1 MSVDKSAGSSVRSDA
16 LCANRNPGR
25 GRGSGPDEALVYG
38 VEARAG
44 MHYNRIMRWKSP
56 AKWTRLGVAVSLMLA
71 GTLPAKAPAAAGV
84 VTNLHQFQELATAQQ
99 RVASHVRLRGVI
111 CWASPGRNQVVL
123 QDESGAA
130 VMETDPQG
138 PAVRSGD
145 VVTVEGMCTGGG
157 SGDGFS
163 IGKALVVNNDR
174 LHPWQEKA
182 AEVFLNEGK
191 HPLRVAWFNRTNTET
206 LRVSYEG
213 PGIARQAIPDAV
225 LFQSALPAGEA
236 KPALSPGVRWRSYEG
251 KWWQVPA
258 FDRLRLCQEGIAAN
272 FNPGVG
278 NRDAFVALCFDGWLE
293 VAQAGVYTFTVGSSG
308 GSQLYI
314 GLPQLK
320 VVGSA
325 ALPAARPVKL
335 GQMLTSEPAG
345 FWAEVEGQVDFLSRG
360 ESGGWTLSLSSG
372 TGRLRAEVAAGTR
385 IAPGLAPGSRVRLQG
400 VCWSAVTLDEQRIPG
415 VFWAPDPEQVE
426 VLATAPQPPAGGTET
441 ESGQLPTLTAVAQ
454 IKHLKREEAMRGYP
468 VKIRG
473 AITWSDRT
481 AVVLQDTTAGI
492 FVDEV
497 EVNDSYHLR
506 LGEYW
511 EVEGVTVA
519 QFAPMVRARRAVRL
533 GRGVMPEP
541 AQPTWDQLMNG
552 SLDAHYVEL
561 RGIATAV
568 ESNRV
573 TLLTGGGKI
582 QARLSETAPEQIQQ
596 HEGALIRIRGCLWA
610 VKDEVTHVVKIG
622 EVQIHSAVINVDEPP
637 PAYPFAAPLKRAS
650 ELLLF
655 DARAAMLKQVKV
667 AGQVIHVRAG
677 EYYLMDGASGLRF
690 MPRAAVRLEAGNE
703 VEVVGFPELSGP
715 SPVLREALVKRTG
728 HAGLPPPRDLAEGS
742 WPVGELDATRVR
754 TKAWLLNLSKDQQ
767 DQVFGLQAGP
777 HVFVAR
783 MPASNAAGLSFP
795 VGSKLELTG
804 TFAGRVGDRAAGGA
818 VDSFELLLNSRA
830 DVRLLARPVWST
842 LRRMIIVVGV
852 LVGVLLVAM
861 VWITMLRKQVE
872 QRTAQL
878 RVEIQERERAEKMR
892 AIEEE
897 RSRIARDLHDDLGS
911 SLTEISL
918 LADAGLGNP
927 PLAERALNRFRAI
940 AAKARALVQAL
951 DVIVWLVNPSKDAL
965 PFLAGYLGSYAEEY
979 LGASGIGC
987 RLKIPLDMP
996 ALRLNADV
1004 RHNLFLAVKEVLHN
1018 IVRHAHASEV
1028 LVTFALREGA
1038 LEITIADNGQ
1048 GFDPSVPAEGN
1059 GLANLRQRVAGIG
1072 GRCEIQA
1079 QPGGGANVRLL
1090 LPLPAESHP
1099 A

>member
-1 MSVDKSAGSSVRSDA
+1 
-16 LCANRNPGR
+16 
-25 GRGSGPDEALVYG
+25 
-38 VEARAG
+38 
-44 MHYNRIMRWKSP
+44 
-56 AKWTRLGVAVSLMLA
+56 
-71 GTLPAKAPAAAGV
+71 
-84 VTNLHQFQELATAQQ
+84 
-99 RVASHVRLRGVI
+99 LRP
-111 CWASPGRNQVVL
+111 C
-123 QDESGAA
+123 
-130 VMETDPQG
+130 
-138 PAVRSGD
+138 
-145 VVTVEGMCTGGG
+145 
-157 SGDGFS
+157 
-163 IGKALVVNNDR
+163 
-174 LHPWQEKA
+174 
-182 AEVFLNEGK
+182 NEG
-191 HPLRVAWFNRTNTET
+191 T
-206 LRVSYEG
+206 
-213 PGIARQAIPDAV
+213 
-225 LFQSALPAGEA
+225 
-236 KPALSPGVRWRSYEG
+236 
-251 KWWQVPA
+251 
-258 FDRLRLCQEGIAAN
+258 AAN
-272 FNPGVG
+272 FDLGVRS
-278 NRDAFVALCFDGWLE
+278 RDEFVALCFDGWLE
-293 VAQAGVYTFTVGSSG
+293 VPQAGVYTFTVGSAG
-308 GSQLYI
+308 GSQLFV

-320 VVGSA
+320 VLESA
-325 ALPAARPVKL
+325 APPAPRRVGL
-335 GQMLTSEPAG
+335 GQILTSESAG
-345 FWAEVEGQVDFLSRG
+345 FWAQVEGKVDLLSRR
-360 ESGGWTLSLSSG
+360 ENGGLTLALSSG
-372 TGRLRAEVAAGTR
+372 TGKLRVEIADAAR
-385 IAPGLAPGSRVRLQG
+385 ILPGLMSGSRIRLKG
-400 VCWSAVTLDEQRIPG
+400 VCWSASTLDEQRIPG
-415 VFWAPDPEQVE
+415 VFWVPDLEHVE
-426 VLATAPQPPAGGTET
+426 VLANAPQPPAGATET
-441 ESGQLPTLTAVAQ
+441 ESGQLPVLTTVAE

-468 VKIRG
+468 VKMRG
-473 AITWSDRT
+473 VITWSDRT
-481 AVVLQDTTAGI
+481 AVVLQDTTSGI

-497 EVNDSYHLR
+497 ELSDSYHLR

-541 AQPTWDQLMNG
+541 VQPTWDQLMNG

-573 TLLTGGGKI
+573 TLLTSGGKI
-582 QARLSETAPEQIQQ
+582 QAQLPETAPEQIQP
-596 HEGALIRIRGCLWA
+596 HEGALVRIRGCLWA
-610 VKDEVTHVVKIG
+610 VKDEVTHVFKIG
-622 EVQIHSAVINVDEPP
+622 EVQIRSAVISVDEPP
-637 PAYPFAAPLKRAS
+637 PTYPFAAPLKRAA

-655 DARAAMLKQVKV
+655 DAQAAMLKQVKV
-667 AGQVIHVRAG
+667 AGQVIHMRAG
-677 EYYLMDGASGLRF
+677 EYYLMDGTNGLRF
-690 MPRAAVRLEAGNE
+690 VPRAAVRLGVGDE
-703 VEVVGFPELSGP
+703 VEVVGFPELGGP

-728 HAGLPPPRDLAEGS
+728 HAGLPPPRELGEAS
-742 WPVGELDATRVR
+742 WSAGGLDATRVR
-754 TKAWLLNLSKDQQ
+754 TEAWLLNLSKDQQ

-783 MPASNAAGLSFP
+783 MPASEAAGLSFP

-804 TFAGRVGDRAAGGA
+804 TFAGRAGDRAAGRA
-818 VDSFELLLNSRA
+818 ADSFEVLLNSRA

-861 VWITMLRKQVE
+861 VWITMLRRQVE

-940 AAKARALVQAL
+940 GAKARALVQAL

-987 RLKIPLDMP
+987 RLKIPMDMP

-1004 RHNLFLAVKEVLHN
+1004 RHNLFLAVKEALHN

-1038 LEITIADNGQ
+1038 LEITVTDNGQ
-1048 GFDPSVPAEGN
+1048 GFDPSAPAEGN

-1079 QPGGGANVRLL
+1079 QPGGGASVRLVV
-1090 LPLPAESHP
+1090 PLPADPH
-1099 A
+1099 AA